1 MTDILLEVER
11 RTDVGARAAKRLRA
25 AGSLPSVVYAKGAP
39 ALSCTLSH
47 KEFVRIAQVS
57 RISTVFTLKSSD
69 SELNGRLAIVKEIQ
83 KEGLSGKVLHVDLQ
97 SLLEN
102 EEITVRV
109 PLNITGEAVGV
120 KLDGG
125 ILTISAHDIAV
136 RCLPKQIPQVLELD
150 VSDIKLGG
158 SVHAEDLKLPAGV
171 RLGGN
176 PQETIA
182 SVVAVRQVVE
192 EVAPAAAA
200 EGAAPADGAAAA
212 PGAAP
217 AAGAEGAKAAEPA
230 AAKPAKK

>member
-1 MTDILLEVER
+1 VTDILLEVER
-11 RTDVGARAAKRLRA
+11 RTDVGARAAKRLRDS
-25 AGSLPSVVYAKGAP
+25 GSLPSVVYAKGAP

-47 KEFVRIAQVS
+47 KEFVRIAKSS

-83 KEGLSGKVLHVDLQ
+83 KEGLSGKVLHVDFQ

-109 PLNITGEAVGV
+109 PLNITGEAAGV

-125 ILTISAHDIAV
+125 ILTISAHDISV

-150 VSDIKLGG
+150 VSDVKLGG

-171 RLGGN
+171 RLSGN

-192 EVAPAAAA
+192 EVAPAV
-200 EGAAPADGAAAA
+200 EGAAPAAGAAA

-230 AAKPAKK
+230 AAAKPAKK